1 MYLINYEKVSPN
13 ISRKVKIKFWQF
25 LKSDTKL
32 FVQRKLHL
40 QGGALWPELT
50 PCPSYSNIYLSE
62 LGANIPAIIRHWVRT
77 MARHRHQTGHISADH
92 GIRLINN
99 VLIINTVLHTELCQ
113 KEGPWDLVTLCPL
126 SDLMIQLLTEALV
139 IGALLPDC

>member
-1 MYLINYEKVSPN
+1 MCCLFTLHLSLPPSLKCFPFYQKKAYLINYEKVSPN

-62 LGANIPAIIRHWVRT
+62 LGANIPGIIRHNGQT
-77 MARHRHQTGHISADH
+77 QTQTGHISTDH
-92 GIRLINN
+92 WIRLINI
-99 VLIINTVLHTELCQ
+99 VLIINTVLHSELCQ
-113 KEGPWDLVTLCPL
+113 KEGPWDLV
-126 SDLMIQLLTEALV
+126 SFV
-139 IGALLPDC
+139 

>member
-62 LGANIPAIIRHWVRT
+62 LGANIPEIIRHNGQT
-77 MARHRHQTGHISADH
+77 QTQTGHISTDH
-92 GIRLINN
+92 GS
-99 VLIINTVLHTELCQ
+99 
-113 KEGPWDLVTLCPL
+113 G
-126 SDLMIQLLTEALV
+126 
-139 IGALLPDC
+139 

>member
-40 QGGALWPELT
+40 QGGALWPELA

-62 LGANIPAIIRHWVRT
+62 LGSIPGITKHSRT
-77 MARHRHQTGHISADH
+77 MTTDQTQTPDRLVSSDH
-92 GIRLINN
+92 GIG
-99 VLIINTVLHTELCQ
+99 LIIMLWLSILYCRDSQWLNNIIRTSRRDLIENPESPKKDLC
-113 KEGPWDLVTLCPL
+113 KRDLSQV
-126 SDLMIQLLTEALV
+126 DE
-139 IGALLPDC
+139 D